1 MSKTVK
7 IIAIIILCFV
17 AVTING
23 ILIESGG
30 TGAAPSAVL
39 GLAALFGS
47 RAIWKYQSPKSDG
60 DNLDKGQK

>member
-7 IIAIIILCFV
+7 IIVIIILWFV
-17 AVTING
+17 VATING

-30 TGAAPSAVL
+30 TSAAPSAVF
-39 GLAALFGS
+39 GIAALFGT
-47 RAIWKYQSPKSDG
+47 RAIWKYEDSKSSN